1 MKTYSV
7 FQFDKLSFPARPECF
22 TKCNVVKCIE
32 GLILL
37 VSAPFDTPLRG
48 TQGERKY
55 NFLYY
60 ILLLFSTPLDCME
73 PEQHKGPM
81 DSVWFYDKSHAFAQA
96 NQLHQEQK
104 WKEATREYRDVLAQL
119 KPTDNVRSPDEMH
132 HILDSATEYHIHKAQ
147 LNLAACLMAQRQETE
162 HWASF
167 DALLDIPKPK
177 HISSDL
183 IHHHKKPLKDQIVLV
198 RTDQI
203 GLGDIFCFLS
213 AAHELKKRT
222 QCHILLSIPKVLKE
236 TLTSTAREYGFTL
249 LFSGINS
256 SQLVP
261 YETHLIALLGHL
273 HLKPSQ
279 MNPEKVVFT
288 APERAMNV
296 VLEQV
301 LPVLEQGN
309 ILVVAD
315 RGEVGRQAT
324 FIGGKQLPYD
334 TMHHGRHLDSN
345 PFTILLNNHSNIVL
359 MDSSSEN
366 NRIMVDDKQK
376 DRYLTIA
383 PEQQPF
389 DVIIALGRI
398 MSKKKNI
405 IAFGSDM
412 GQSNVFARSLDHDA
426 QNRMAFI
433 IPNPQENDMRMEGE
447 GSKYKHML
455 SHCWVYK
462 CQIPLDQTQVI
473 EQAYNDM
480 LEYTREKK

>member
-1 MKTYSV
+1 MKKYITLV
-7 FQFDKLSFPARPECF
+7 
-22 TKCNVVKCIE
+22 
-32 GLILL
+32 LIIMFF
-37 VSAPFDTPLRG
+37 A
-48 TQGERKY
+48 
-55 NFLYY
+55 
-60 ILLLFSTPLDCME
+60 PLDCME

-81 DSVWFYDKSHAFAQA
+81 DSVWFYDETHAFAQA

-104 WKEATREYRDVLAQL
+104 WQAATREYRDVLAQL
-119 KPTDNVRSPDEMH
+119 KPTDNVRTPDEMH
-132 HILDSATEYHIHKAQ
+132 HILDNTTECHIHKAQ

-167 DALLDIPKPK
+167 DALLDISKPK

-183 IHHHKKPLKDQIVLV
+183 IHHHKKPLKDQTILV
-198 RTDQI
+198 RTDHI

-222 QCHILLSIPKVLKE
+222 QCHILLSVPKVLKE
-236 TLTSTAREYGFTL
+236 TLATAAREYGFSLISSKEVPPITL
-249 LFSGINS
+249 H
-256 SQLVP
+256 
-261 YETHLIALLGHL
+261 ETHLIALLGHL

-279 MNPEKVVFT
+279 MNPEKVVFS
-288 APERAMNV
+288 APERAMNA
-296 VLEQV
+296 VLKQ
-301 LPVLEQGN
+301 LLVLEQGN

-315 RGEVGRQAT
+315 RGEVGRQT
-324 FIGGKQLPYD
+324 TLIGGKQLPYD

-345 PFTILLNNHSNIVL
+345 PFTVLLNNHSNVIL

-366 NRIMVDDKQK
+366 NRITINDKQK

-389 DVIIALGRI
+389 DTIIALGRI

-405 IAFGSDM
+405 IAFGPNM
-412 GQSNVFARSLDHDA
+412 GQTNVFARSLDHDA
-426 QNRMAFI
+426 QKRMAFI

-447 GSKYKHML
+447 GSKYKHMI
-455 SHCWVYK
+455 SNCWVYK
-462 CQIPLDQTQVI
+462 CETPLDQTQVI